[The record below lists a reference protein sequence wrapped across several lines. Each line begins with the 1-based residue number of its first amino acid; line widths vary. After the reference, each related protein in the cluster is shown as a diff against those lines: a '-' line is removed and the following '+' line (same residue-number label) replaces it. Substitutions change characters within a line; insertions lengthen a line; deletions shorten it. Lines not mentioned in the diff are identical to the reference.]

1 MTEILFY
8 HLERKSLDAVLPG
21 LIEKSLERGWRAMIR
36 TESAE
41 RAEAIDNL
49 LWTYDDQTFV
59 PHAQKGDGEPQRS
72 ARAHRRGAGQCQ

>member
-1 MTEILFY
+1 M
-8 HLERKSLDAVLPG
+8 LPG

-36 TESAE
+36 TDTAE

-59 PHAQKGDGEPQRS
+59 PHAQKGDGEPRDQPVLIT
-72 ARAHRRGAGQCQ
+72 A